1 MQFTVEQILSVRNN
15 YRDLPYPGFSLE
27 EVVRRRRTGQTKLV
41 RGENAWVAKGAAD
54 TEKEWVQRLVQST
67 LNKLTAKNNDVM
79 LEKLCVREIF
89 HKQEITDMVVDMIF
103 KKALGEPENA
113 KLYAGVCL
121 SLAMYEAN
129 VINEVQKGERPQS
142 DLRDAVIRA
151 AQDTFRLAKEGL
163 PSTEG
168 MCEEEIEDLKLN
180 TMRRQRSNMT
190 FVGELYLATVLS
202 HSTMFDILSITMR
215 PVDGTKYP
223 TNDYIDLL
231 VALLT
236 TVGERLDASH
246 KQRLDAFFVTLAG
259 LLKQADCPYPH
270 RIRFKIMDLLDL
282 RKNAWGA
289 KTKATKPAAPAAAP
303 SHGREKKGGAAASSS
318 AAAGGGAKRGG
329 RDSSE
334 KSSAVGGGKNWR
346 DTSSGA
352 SAGHKANAA
361 ARTASPAGAGLGLA
375 GRGTT
380 AAAATTTGASS
391 SSATPAA
398 AGSAD
403 GAFRASPAP
412 EVPLVKFELRVAS
425 MFQEWVAD
433 RTNDMILH
441 WVEQFNT
448 CDRVFESESELCVAV
463 ALEVIKSACLTTRK
477 DAQREAFSFLVVG
490 LFMID
495 TEVFDGFASALA
507 TAIEDGLLEDTPKF
521 GERFMNMLRL
531 TSTEQETRAD
541 VYFDAANVLRLT
553 YNRLEEADEFAVDT
567 LMTFWDRVPHL
578 STDEETMIRMD
589 IDVLYNLC
597 NPEGAQPGLETL
609 LSRIIHSMYELQLM
623 EPEVLQAFL
632 DLPVEDALCAKVI
645 EDYKQRYPTN

>member
-15 YRDLPYPGFSLE
+15 YREPPYPGFSLE

-67 LNKLTAKNNDVM
+67 LNKLTVKNNDIM

-89 HKQEITDMVVDMIF
+89 HKSEITDMVVNMIF
-103 KKALGEPENA
+103 RKALDEPENA

-121 SLAMYEAN
+121 SLALYEAN
-129 VINEVQKGERPQS
+129 VVNEAQKGERPQS
-142 DLRDAVIRA
+142 DLRDAIIRS
-151 AQDTFRLAKEGL
+151 AQEQFRLAKEEL
-163 PSTEG
+163 PTTEG
-168 MCEEEIEDLKLN
+168 MCEEEIEMLRLN

-202 HSTMFDILSITMR
+202 HSTMFDLLSITIR
-215 PVDGTKYP
+215 PPKDAKYP
-223 TNDYIDLL
+223 TNDYIELL

-236 TVGERLDASH
+236 TVGERLDSSH
-246 KQRLDAFFVTLAG
+246 KKNLDTYFNALAG
-259 LLKQADCPYPH
+259 FLKKPDCPFPH

-282 RKNAWGA
+282 RKNGWGA
-289 KTKATKPAAPAAAP
+289 KTKAVKST
-303 SHGREKKGGAAASSS
+303 AAASSHTKEKKS
-318 AAAGGGAKRGG
+318 NATATSPSSSSAAGGNGAAGRRGNAESIASG
-329 RDSSE
+329 SGS
-334 KSSAVGGGKNWR
+334 KNWR
-346 DTSSGA
+346 DTAPSGSGVKSFGSPRA
-352 SAGHKANAA
+352 
-361 ARTASPAGAGLGLA
+361 TSPAGAGLGLN
-375 GRGTT
+375 GRGTG
-380 AAAATTTGASS
+380 AAASTSASDT
-391 SSATPAA
+391 AVRET
-398 AGSAD
+398 
-403 GAFRASPAP
+403 PAP

-490 LFMID
+490 LYMVD

-507 TAIEDGLLEDTPKF
+507 TAIEDGILEDTPKF
-521 GERFMNMLRL
+521 GERFMSMLRL

-553 YNRLEEADEFAVDT
+553 YNRLEEPDDFAIDT
-567 LMTFWDRVPHL
+567 LMTFWDHVPHL
-578 STDEETMIRMD
+578 STDEENMIRMD
-589 IDVLYNLC
+589 LDVLYNVC
-597 NPEGAQPGLETL
+597 NPEGAQRGVEKL
-609 LSRIIHSMYELQLM
+609 LSRIIHSMFELELM
-623 EPEVLQAFL
+623 EPEVLAEFL
-632 DLPVEDALCAKVI
+632 SLDEEEEDGLCARVVA
-645 EDYKQRYPTN
+645 DYKQRFQQ

>member
-1 MQFTVEQILSVRNN
+1 MQFTVEQILSVRNT
-15 YRDLPYPGFSLE
+15 YREAPYPGFCLE
-27 EVVRRRRTGQTKLV
+27 EIVRRRRTGQTKLV

-67 LNKLTAKNNDVM
+67 LNKLTAKNNDIM

-89 HKQEITDMVVDMIF
+89 HKREITDMVVTMIF
-103 KKALGEPENA
+103 KKALDEPENA

-121 SLAMYEAN
+121 SLALYEAN
-129 VINEVQKGERPQS
+129 VVNESQKGARPQS

-151 AQDTFRLAKEGL
+151 AQEQFRQAREEL
-163 PSTEG
+163 PTTEG
-168 MCEEEIEDLKLN
+168 MCEEEVEMLRLN

-202 HSTMFDILSITMR
+202 HATMFDILSITIR
-215 PVDGTKYP
+215 PTGEAKYP
-223 TNDYIDLL
+223 TNDYIELL

-236 TVGERLDASH
+236 TVGERLDTSH
-246 KQRLDAFFVTLAG
+246 KKNLDPYFNTLAG
-259 LLKQADCPYPH
+259 FLKKADCPFPH
-270 RIRFKIMDLLDL
+270 RIRFKVMDLLDL
-282 RKNAWGA
+282 RKNGWGA
-289 KTKATKPAAPAAAP
+289 KTKTAKPVAAAP
-303 SHGREKKGGAAASSS
+303 SHGGKEKKGTTTSSS
-318 AAAGGGAKRGG
+318 AAAAAGAGRRGG
-329 RDSSE
+329 RGEPSE
-334 KSSAVGGGKNWR
+334 AGGAKNWR
-346 DTSSGA
+346 DTSSTNNNNTKA
-352 SAGHKANAA
+352 SSSP
-361 ARTASPAGAGLGLA
+361 RTASPAGAGLGLQ
-375 GRGTT
+375 GRGTS
-380 AAAATTTGASS
+380 TTSS
-391 SSATPAA
+391 SVAAPATV
-398 AGSAD
+398 AD
-403 GAFRASPAP
+403 AAFREKPVA

-495 TEVFDGFASALA
+495 TEVFDGFACALA

-521 GERFMNMLRL
+521 GERFMSMLRL

-553 YNRLEEADEFAVDT
+553 YNRLEEPDEDAVDT
-567 LMTFWDRVPHL
+567 LMSFWDRVPHL
-578 STDEETMIRMD
+578 STDEEAMIRMD
-589 IDVLYNLC
+589 LDVLYNVC
-597 NPEGAQPGLETL
+597 NPEGAQPGLEQL
-609 LSRIIHSMYELQLM
+609 LSRIIHSMYELGLM
-623 EPEVLQAFL
+623 EPEVMQEFLSLQ
-632 DLPVEDALCAKVI
+632 VEDGLCMKVI
-645 EDYKQRYPTN
+645 EDYKQRFQQ